1 MTFEP
6 AEPVVTDR
14 TDDFPSR
21 KWPLGGARR
30 PQAGRNFSKLPALV
44 VLGVAVA
51 VIALF
56 GALSALTG
64 PSPRSHRPS
73 NGSRHVSGSSL
84 LGVPAAK
91 MLKPIEHPGTPPSNI
106 LDALMLPAGSVSHGY
121 TDNSGDF
128 TQYDEQMRFSLDTSE
143 GAIVTFF
150 HAVLRDEGWGIAD
163 VGPAHGVAGGVEI
176 LGQKAGT
183 DGWYWEAGVVV
194 SPTTFDSSAGSPSSS
209 AGSDAGRESTSYSV
223 KLLQVLETE

>member
-14 TDDFPSR
+14 PRGSPSGEWTR
-21 KWPLGGARR
+21 GRNER
-30 PQAGRNFSKLPALV
+30 PPAGRNVSKLPALV
-44 VLGVAVA
+44 VLGVAVV

-73 NGSRHVSGSSL
+73 IGSRHVRGSSL

-106 LDALMLPAGSVSHGY
+106 LDALMLPAGSVSHGFI
-121 TDNSGDF
+121 DNSGNA

-143 GAIVTFF
+143 GEIVAFF
-150 HAVLRDEGWGIAD
+150 HAVLRDKGWGIED
-163 VGPAHGVAGGVEI
+163 VGPAHGVPGGVEI
-176 LGQKAGT
+176 LGQKAGN

-194 SPTTFDSSAGSPSSS
+194 SPTTFDSSAGSPSPS
-209 AGSDAGRESTSYSV
+209 AGSGAGRESTSYSV